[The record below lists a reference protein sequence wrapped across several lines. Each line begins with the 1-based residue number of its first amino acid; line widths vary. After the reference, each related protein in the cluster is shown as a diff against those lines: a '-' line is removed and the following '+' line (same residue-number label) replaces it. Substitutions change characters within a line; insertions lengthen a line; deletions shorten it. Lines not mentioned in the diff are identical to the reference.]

1 MSLFTKPIETAL
13 KERDAAIQEAQDWE
27 QKAAEARATADELEA
42 TATAE
47 ILKDEKAAE
56 RLSLEISTLQRK
68 AKAFDQAAENARVS
82 ATHATLS
89 VFIVEADELDK
100 EATKQRK
107 AADKV
112 EAEVTALRE
121 KLEELDGCKYT
132 RLVEESNWDAVDGK
146 YRTRTYHHGKAHGIK
161 HSAMLL
167 TTQAQVIRYWMKNG
181 QIPGSLRDLNEAFE
195 PIHDVTGAWAD
206 GAPIDKYG
214 DPITENLRVALAA
227 AADNEGE

>member
-13 KERDAAIQEAQDWE
+13 KERDTAIQEAQDWE
-27 QKAAEARATADELEA
+27 QKAAEARATAEQLEA
-42 TATAE
+42 DATAE
-47 ILKDEKAAE
+47 ILNDESAAE
-56 RLSLEISTLQRK
+56 RLSMEISTLQRK
-68 AKAFDQAAENARVS
+68 AKAFDHAAENARVS
-82 ATHATLS
+82 ATHASLS

-107 AADKV
+107 AANKF

-132 RLVEESNWDAVDGK
+132 RLVEESDWDAVDGK
-146 YRTRTYHHGKAHGIK
+146 YRTRTYHHGKATSLK
-161 HSAMLL
+161 QAALLL
-167 TTQAQVIRYWMKNG
+167 TTQAQVIRYWLERG
-181 QIPGSLRDLNEAFE
+181 QLPGSLKDLNEAFG

-227 AADNEGE
+227 AVGNEGE